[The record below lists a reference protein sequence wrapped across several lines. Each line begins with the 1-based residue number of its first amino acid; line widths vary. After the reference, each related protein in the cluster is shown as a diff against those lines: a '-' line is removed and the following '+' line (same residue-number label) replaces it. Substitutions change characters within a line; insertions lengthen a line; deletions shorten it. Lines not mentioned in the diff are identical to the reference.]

1 MKSRICIVLIIQL
14 VFASALELKDEN
26 EKKCDKVECPS
37 IPKHY
42 EELDCEPVKT
52 EEDCCPTR

>member
-1 MKSRICIVLIIQL
+1 MMRKIYIVVLLHL
-14 VFASALELKDEN
+14 VFAYALELKE

-42 EELDCEPVKT
+42 EELNCEPVKN
-52 EEDCCPTR
+52 EDDCCPLR